1 MAASEYPT
9 YETTMST
16 LRVSEA
22 AATTECEGESVLHK
36 SQRTRTLTQKGK
48 GYITDTFFKC
58 LVPFDKTLDKVNSA
72 LNDYVPELK
81 LMENAISIEKEFQR
95 LVGLYD
101 SLRDE
106 HESEPGKEI
115 VRAMDRLEAKKEETM
130 TRIKRRMAAHA
141 SGSVK
146 SVKSLKD
153 QLSIG
158 DEGSS
163 VKSKSSTSS
172 KIRKSQAMLAAHAAE
187 LKAAKEMADAEI
199 KKRKR
204 VLEQQAIQRKLE
216 AESAKVEAYR
226 EIEKS
231 EKGSPVNG
239 SEKNQS
245 SSDMQALA
253 YRVGKFL
260 PKVV

>member
-72 LNDYVPELK
+72 LNDYVPEMK

-115 VRAMDRLEAKKEETM
+115 VRAKDRLEAKKEETM
-130 TRIKRRMAAHA
+130 T
-141 SGSVK
+141 
-146 SVKSLKD
+146 L
-153 QLSIG
+153 
-158 DEGSS
+158 
-163 VKSKSSTSS
+163 
-172 KIRKSQAMLAAHAAE
+172 
-187 LKAAKEMADAEI
+187 
-199 KKRKR
+199 
-204 VLEQQAIQRKLE
+204 
-216 AESAKVEAYR
+216 
-226 EIEKS
+226 
-231 EKGSPVNG
+231 N
-239 SEKNQS
+239 
-245 SSDMQALA
+245 
-253 YRVGKFL
+253 
-260 PKVV
+260 